1 MREVAPLTL
10 HACAAASGVFAR
22 VGLLWGFGML
32 VRSVRVC
39 SGCSGLVE
47 GCRLSGRGDCGCSGL
62 VRFVRVCS
70 GCSGLVEGCRLSGR
84 GDCGCSGLVRFVRD
98 VRGGSMWLEVSIG
111 RSLVLLW
118 KSDGITTWAGWGI
131 GTAAV
136 DGAASRGGCERV
148 LGGKLGPLRCGR
160 RWVWAPDQVWGD
172 GGAVSGYLRRDG
184 VWFPSGVGMAEGRL
198 AGSAN
203 GRWRASSDL
212 CAADGV
218 EFGPQIK
225 SGVTKGRLAGA

>member
-32 VRSVRVC
+32 VRFVRGVRGW
-39 SGCSGLVE
+39 SRAVVYLVGEIVGVRGWSGLFGFV
-47 GCRLSGRGDCGCSGL
+47 RGVLGGSRAVVYLVGEIVGVRGWSGL
-62 VRFVRVCS
+62 FGFVRGVLGGS
-70 GCSGLVEGCRLSGR
+70 RAVVYLVGEVVVVRDVLGGSRAVVY
-84 GDCGCSGLVRFVRD
+84 LVGEVVVVRD

-148 LGGKLGPLRCGR
+148 LACKLGPLRCGR
-160 RWVWAPDQVWGD
+160 CWVWVPR
-172 GGAVSGYLRRDG
+172 SSL
-184 VWFPSGVGMAEGRL
+184 
-198 AGSAN
+198 
-203 GRWRASSDL
+203 GRWRGGWRVL
-212 CAADGV
+212 
-218 EFGPQIK
+218 E
-225 SGVTKGRLAGA
+225 AG